1 MIGTAPN
8 SLINTID
15 TADLI
20 KKGQKEAAVM
30 FSCLVA
36 PTGQVVTSGAYR
48 GTRGSELLEQ
58 ELLKRLA
65 TAKFIPAVHNHQPV
79 IAVFYGTVKFAV
91 VNGKPRLRIFAN
103 QQLNEVDKESDF
115 IDPQPY
121 VGQDSK
127 FTGLHYPETGSTV
140 AVTGVV
146 ELALNVDAKGNLTN
160 LQVLSEEPPLLGF
173 GDAAL
178 SDFSG
183 AKFIPA
189 FRNGQPVESN
199 VKIPVYYKPS
209 AELRA
214 IRAERVGVGLMNKVV
229 RASFF
234 KRDPLTCAREL
245 IGTELIWGECSG
257 VVVEVEAYAAIDD
270 EAAHTFTRPSAR
282 SFIERNK
289 AGAAYVYFNYGV
301 HWMLNVLVK
310 GDANGFVLIRAL
322 EPRRGVELMKR
333 RRGVNDL
340 RQLCSGPGKLTQAF
354 AVTGRDHEMDLCSD
368 PRHCFV
374 SNSSA
379 TFDVVADKRIGIS
392 RSAHLPWRFTLRG
405 SPFVSRAV
413 KL

>member
-1 MIGTAPN
+1 LQKELLSLAYFAMRLWIFCFVGLFLSVDLASAQTPKPGSPSPSPRPTLPEVRPALIGTAPN

-15 TADLI
+15 TAELI
-20 KKGQKEAAVM
+20 KKGQKEAAIM

-103 QQLNEVDKESDF
+103 QELNEVDKESDF

-160 LQVLSEEPPLLGF
+160 LEVLSEEPPLLGF

-189 FRNGQPVESN
+189 FRSGQPVESS

-209 AELRA
+209 A
-214 IRAERVGVGLMNKVV
+214 
-229 RASFF
+229 
-234 KRDPLTCAREL
+234 
-245 IGTELIWGECSG
+245 
-257 VVVEVEAYAAIDD
+257 
-270 EAAHTFTRPSAR
+270 
-282 SFIERNK
+282 
-289 AGAAYVYFNYGV
+289 
-301 HWMLNVLVK
+301 
-310 GDANGFVLIRAL
+310 
-322 EPRRGVELMKR
+322 
-333 RRGVNDL
+333 
-340 RQLCSGPGKLTQAF
+340 
-354 AVTGRDHEMDLCSD
+354 
-368 PRHCFV
+368 
-374 SNSSA
+374 
-379 TFDVVADKRIGIS
+379 
-392 RSAHLPWRFTLRG
+392 
-405 SPFVSRAV
+405 
-413 KL
+413 